1 MSIHEINSETSY
13 IKDKVS
19 PAASKRD
26 LSLLLQKYKQ
36 SPRNRHRFCF
46 HQGPN
51 VDLHDIIIC
60 YDHKTYIPPNKH
72 IGKAESLLVISGTL
86 DFFLFN
92 DSGLVYDYRR
102 LSTCDSEYPFYI
114 RVPPNT
120 WHGLRAVGPDPCMIK
135 ETISGPYDKSTLHWA
150 AFAPSEADGHRVG
163 FEWYDSVYRE
173 CETRHISAPSD
184 EVFEKVTE
192 LVFRSS
198 RQLVTV
204 SLSQLKPILE
214 AASKS
219 SLKRARVCCHGGS
232 EEKLQ
237 EMFIALFKDVNIE
250 ESMHLRKDESL
261 TVISGSGRYVFP
273 NEDGSVRETVSLTS
287 LADNDNDNDT
297 SHFYARI
304 NRYVPHKII
313 VDSEVMII
321 HEATTGPFSRSDTD
335 FRIKRFDQ

>member
-1 MSIHEINSETSY
+1 MSVHEINSETSY
-13 IKDKVS
+13 IKGEVS
-19 PAASKRD
+19 PAASKQD
-26 LSLLLQKYKQ
+26 LSLLFQKYKQ

-46 HQGPN
+46 HQSPS

-72 IGKAESLLVISGTL
+72 IGKVESLLVISGTL

-102 LSTCDSEYPFYI
+102 LSTCDSQYPFYI

-135 ETISGPYDKSTLHWA
+135 ETISGPYDKSTLQWA
-150 AFAPSEADGHRVG
+150 TFAPSEADGKEVG
-163 FEWYDSVYRE
+163 FDWYDSVAQE
-173 CETRHISAPSD
+173 CEIRQISPPPD

-192 LVFRSS
+192 SVFRSS
-198 RQLVTV
+198 CQLVTV
-204 SLSQLKPILE
+204 SLSQLKPITE
-214 AASKS
+214 AAVKS
-219 SLKRARVCCHGGS
+219 PLKRARLCCHGGS

-237 EMFIALFKDVNIE
+237 EMFIVLCKNVDIE

-261 TVISGSGRYVFP
+261 TVIDGAGKYLFP
-273 NEDGSVRETVSLTS
+273 NEDGTIRETVELTS
-287 LADNDNDNDT
+287 LVDKDNES

-335 FRIKRFDQ
+335 YRIKRFDQ